1 MHRVCAWT
9 VVVVEMGLCL
19 TLAEQEG
26 GPASNLSMDFYYD
39 CRPSGWWTGQRS
51 VACDLC
57 PPHRYSYPRVVVA
70 RPLMVVKVVL
80 YCCGSDGVV
89 WSMEKRRTKRTR
101 CRHVKI
107 LINILIYAIERPPL
121 LFPPCRLH
129 FAKSWERTGQDMAG
143 RDVMLSGGPLYACN
157 MPIVVVWLD

>member
-1 MHRVCAWT
+1 MAWPSIANYMHRVWAWT
-9 VVVVEMGLCL
+9 VDGGGDGIVFNFG
-19 TLAEQEG
+19 EQEG

-39 CRPSGWWTGQRS
+39 CRPRGGQRS

-89 WSMEKRRTKRTR
+89 WSMKKRTPSR
-101 CRHVKI
+101 QD
-107 LINILIYAIERPPL
+107 INQ
-121 LFPPCRLH
+121 H
-129 FAKSWERTGQDMAG
+129 FNI
-143 RDVMLSGGPLYACN
+143 CH
-157 MPIVVVWLD
+157 